1 MCLKFNDKTF
11 SSKVVR
17 FGNVFGSIGSAV
29 PTFINQI
36 NNKLPITITNKNVT
50 RYFMTTNEACFLL
63 MSSMK
68 INNPKNVLVLNMG
81 KPIKIMN
88 IIKSLI
94 NLRKKIEP
102 DYSYEIK
109 VIGLQDGEKM
119 DEELTIKKRMKK
131 TTDNDINITTD
142 PMYENND
149 IEILLKKL
157 TEINDPNKSTKLMRN
172 FLKKDFAK

>member
-1 MCLKFNDKTF
+1 
-11 SSKVVR
+11 
-17 FGNVFGSIGSAV
+17 
-29 PTFINQI
+29 
-36 NNKLPITITNKNVT
+36 
-50 RYFMTTNEACFLL
+50 
-63 MSSMK
+63 
-68 INNPKNVLVLNMG
+68 
-81 KPIKIMN
+81 
-88 IIKSLI
+88 
-94 NLRKKIEP
+94 
-102 DYSYEIK
+102 
-109 VIGLQDGEKM
+109 M

>member
-1 MCLKFNDKTF
+1 
-11 SSKVVR
+11 
-17 FGNVFGSIGSAV
+17 
-29 PTFINQI
+29 
-36 NNKLPITITNKNVT
+36 
-50 RYFMTTNEACFLL
+50 
-63 MSSMK
+63 MK

-81 KPIKIMN
+81 KPIKIMD